1 MGRARSAHPR
11 TGRCPLNPPRSTNT
25 AARADNRR
33 PALPATEP
41 LIRVNDDFEHE
52 YPGASAL
59 ATECYANLYRAA
71 DLLMGLHN
79 RQTLEEYQLSPS
91 GRQILAIV
99 EGAGEPLEPSVIAD
113 RLLITTGSV
122 TSLLD
127 NLEKRD
133 LVRRLPHP
141 QDRRKLLIDIT
152 PTAQAI
158 VDELLPSLHA
168 REREVMSSALSTGEQ
183 HELLKLIAKLQ
194 HAAIQAQS
202 ISASH
207 AATRRRP
214 SRSSRDA
221 QTVKGTR
228 E

>member
-1 MGRARSAHPR
+1 MH
-11 TGRCPLNPPRSTNT
+11 T
-25 AARADNRR
+25 
-33 PALPATEP
+33 TEP
-41 LIRVNDDFEHE
+41 LIRVGDDFEHE

-79 RQTLEEYQLSPS
+79 RQTLDEYQLSPS

-127 NLEKRD
+127 NLEKRG

-207 AATRRRP
+207 DATRRRP

-221 QTVKGTR
+221 QTEKGTR